1 MTAIECNCGTL
12 KTSGKCHGT
21 PLRILWCL
29 LAQVNATSH
38 GYGISQKQQHG
49 LTGLSRFSRKVG
61 MRNLVLILSMF
72 VCCLAIGF
80 PTLAEDSTPRY
91 LDDVQ
96 SAKHLRRQVRLLSA

>member
-1 MTAIECNCGTL
+1 
-12 KTSGKCHGT
+12 
-21 PLRILWCL
+21 
-29 LAQVNATSH
+29 
-38 GYGISQKQQHG
+38 
-49 LTGLSRFSRKVG
+49 